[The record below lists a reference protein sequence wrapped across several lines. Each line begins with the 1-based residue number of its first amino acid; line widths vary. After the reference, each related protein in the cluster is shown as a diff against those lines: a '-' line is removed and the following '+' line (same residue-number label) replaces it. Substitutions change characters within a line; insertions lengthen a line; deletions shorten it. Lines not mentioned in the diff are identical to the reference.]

1 LRETGCLQALRILF
15 VLRSR
20 PFNLVAS
27 YLLVEILAGAFDRTR
42 HSLRVRFSRSVQ
54 CFDYES
60 LVLLRQVLTALRF
73 AQDRTDFDHD
83 PHNAPN
89 PLVDVVVWSIV
100 DRADAAAN
108 MNPFIVSGGNDFAVD
123 PFGRVPIG

>member
-1 LRETGCLQALRILF
+1 M
-15 VLRSR
+15 
-20 PFNLVAS
+20 
-27 YLLVEILAGAFDRTR
+27 
-42 HSLRVRFSRSVQ
+42 Q

-60 LVLLRQVLTALRF
+60 LVLLRQVLTALCF